1 MLELVV
7 HTSTREYKNYNNQRA
22 NVTRI
27 AQRAYANLNLGK
39 STRRLQNKR
48 INPKLL
54 QSYQH
59 KHATRSKTELLRFPT
74 HQSDQP
80 APKPF
85 SGDQQVDLVRL
96 PFTRGA
102 FMIRVG
108 LWAW

>member
-7 HTSTREYKNYNNQRA
+7 HTYTREYKNYNNQRA

-27 AQRAYANLNLGK
+27 AQRGYANLNLGK
-39 STRRLQNKR
+39 STRRSQNKR

-54 QSYQH
+54 QSYQN
-59 KHATRSKTELLRFPT
+59 KHATRGKTELLRFPT
-74 HQSDQP
+74 HQYQP
-80 APKPF
+80 AARPF

-102 FMIRVG
+102 FMIRIG
-108 LWAW
+108 LWG